1 MYPLRLSSFWSNL
14 LYLIGVGSLVFYI
27 TQGVSLWL
35 LIFPLITHVALVS
48 IFSAVVHRYY
58 SHRSFS
64 ANESL
69 MFVLSCITSAYGYA
83 TPSHWAVLH
92 SAHHAFT
99 DTDKDP
105 HIKGFRGVFTAT
117 YKTPPYKQLLA
128 KKWFHSK
135 KHTILLNY
143 SVSLVLIWNLLLSLI
158 SIDLMLIIGLIPLA
172 TTAFANGLHRSLSH
186 SPDDI
191 RNLWFLE
198 YLIPMGGEWIH
209 HNHHKNPKVAFY
221 SRNKKELDTG
231 GWLIK
236 LLIYKQDNGEKNGE
250 LESHRVWETIG

>member
-14 LYLIGVGSLVFYI
+14 LYLVGVGSLVFYI

-35 LIFPLITHVALVS
+35 LIFSLITHVALVS

-92 SAHHAFT
+92 SAHHAFA

-105 HIKGFRGVFTAT
+105 HIKGWRGIFTAT
-117 YKTPPYKQLLA
+117 YKNPPYKQLLA
-128 KKWFHSK
+128 KKWFHSR
-135 KHTILLNY
+135 KHTILFNY
-143 SVSLVLIWNLLLSLI
+143 SVGLVILWNVLLATI
-158 SIDLMLIIGLIPLA
+158 DTDLMLLIGLIPLA
-172 TTAFANGLHRSLSH
+172 TLSFANGLHRSFSH
-186 SPDDI
+186 SIRKI
-191 RNLWFLE
+191 RNLWLLE
-198 YLIPMGGEWIH
+198 YIIPMGGEWIH
-209 HNHHKNPKVAFY
+209 HDHHRTPKQVFY
-221 SRNKKELDTG
+221 AKRPLELDTG
-231 GWLIK
+231 GWVIK
-236 LLIYKQDNGEKNGE
+236 LTQLKENDERSNTQRN
-250 LESHRVWETIG
+250 L